1 MTRVKRG
8 TIANKRRKNVLK
20 MVKGYRHGRK
30 SKERMAKD
38 AIAHAGAY
46 AFAHRRKKKR
56 VMRAKM
62 QIKINAASRE
72 NGISYSKLMGKLKK
86 EEIGLDRKVLSQ
98 LAENNPEIF
107 KQIAATAN

>member
-8 TIANKRRKNVLK
+8 VIANKRRKNVLK

-30 SKERMAKD
+30 SKERMAKE
-38 AIAHAGAY
+38 AIVHAGTY
-46 AFAHRRKKKR
+46 AFGDRRKKKR

-72 NGISYSKLMGKLKK
+72 NGISYSKLIDKLKK
-86 EEIGLDRKVLSQ
+86 ADIGLDRKILSQ
-98 LAENNPEIF
+98 LAEKYSNIF
-107 KQIAATAN
+107 SRVVETAK